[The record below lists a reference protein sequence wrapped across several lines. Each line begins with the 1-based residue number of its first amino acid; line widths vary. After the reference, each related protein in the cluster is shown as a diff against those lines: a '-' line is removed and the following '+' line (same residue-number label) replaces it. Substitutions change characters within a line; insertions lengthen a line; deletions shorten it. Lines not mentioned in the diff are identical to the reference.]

1 MDNLVNINQK
11 SAQRWA
17 SAAKTLWICALI
29 IGIPQILTTLVT
41 ILAPGFTIIPHQFTF
56 LFSLVCG
63 IIFYIAMWVQ
73 VSRINDWLCTLNPH
87 KDDIYKHL
95 NRFRIGLKTPLVCMA
110 VLLAGILLLI
120 VFGRFIGSVAMII
133 ELILYLGIIV
143 GLVVGCVFLL
153 MGAFSLAFS
162 KSADKNLSTGM
173 MLFITS
179 WGFNIINIVIY
190 LVATATEPNY
200 DTFMTITYLMMIIS
214 LANPILQIA
223 AWRYISKTKYP
234 HYEEVAEVQ

>member
-1 MDNLVNINQK
+1 
-11 SAQRWA
+11 
-17 SAAKTLWICALI
+17 
-29 IGIPQILTTLVT
+29 
-41 ILAPGFTIIPHQFTF
+41 
-56 LFSLVCG
+56 
-63 IIFYIAMWVQ
+63 
-73 VSRINDWLCTLNPH
+73 
-87 KDDIYKHL
+87 
-95 NRFRIGLKTPLVCMA
+95 
-110 VLLAGILLLI
+110 
-120 VFGRFIGSVAMII
+120 
-133 ELILYLGIIV
+133 
-143 GLVVGCVFLL
+143 

-162 KSADKNLSTGM
+162 KSTDKNLSTGM

-234 HYEEVAEVQ
+234 HLDESTEAQS

>member
-41 ILAPGFTIIPHQFTF
+41 ILAPQFAF
-56 LFSLVCG
+56 IFSLVSS

-95 NRFRIGLKTPLVCMA
+95 NRFRIGLKTPLVCIAILFAAM
-110 VLLAGILLLI
+110 LLMI
-120 VFGRFIGSVAMII
+120 VFGRFLGQAIMII
-133 ELILYLGIIV
+133 EIVVYLGLIV

-214 LANPILQIA
+214 LVNPILQIA